1 MSTQA
6 PSRSTKVDVAPGSF
20 ARAVIQ
26 ESKSRPVVVDFWAPW
41 CGPCRT
47 IGPQLE
53 RLAAQG
59 GGQWLLAK
67 VNVDEDQAVA
77 REYGIQSIPAV
88 KAFRGGALVDEF
100 VGAVPEA
107 QIKAFLKK
115 LVPSQADAA
124 CERAEA
130 LLAAGDAVAARVE
143 AEVALEHDGRHA
155 RALLLLA
162 GQDLAAGRIAEAVA
176 RLGLLLPADLDR
188 HAAKVAQLQLL
199 ASKPS
204 TGELA
209 ALREKAAAQP
219 DDGPAQ
225 LAYSRGL
232 LAHGDPRQALERLL
246 ALVKKHR
253 REGPGEEA
261 RRAMV
266 EAFELVGSRS
276 ELAEEFRTKLSR
288 EIFR

>member
-1 MSTQA
+1 MSTNSA
-6 PSRSTKVDVAPGSF
+6 SRSTKIEVAPGAF
-20 ARAVIQ
+20 AQAVIQ
-26 ESKSRPVVVDFWAPW
+26 ESRSRPVVVDFWAPW

-53 RLAAQG
+53 RLAAAG
-59 GGQWLLAK
+59 GGRWLLAK

-77 REYGIQSIPAV
+77 QEYGIQSIPAV
-88 KAFRGGALVDEF
+88 KAFRGGAVVDEF

-107 QIKAFLKK
+107 QIQAFLKK
-115 LVPSQADAA
+115 LVPSPADAA
-124 CERAEA
+124 CEKAEA
-130 LLAAGDAVAARVE
+130 LLAAGDGQGARAQ
-143 AEVALEHDGRHA
+143 AEEALEHDGRHA
-155 RALLLLA
+155 RALLLIA
-162 GQDLAAGRIAEAVA
+162 EQDLGQGRIAEAVA
-176 RLGLLLPADLDR
+176 RLGLLLPGDLDR

-209 ALREKAAAQP
+209 ALRAKAEAQP
-219 DDGPAQ
+219 DEGAAQ
-225 LAYSRGL
+225 LAYCRAL

-246 ALVKKHR
+246 ALVQRHR

-266 EAFELVGSRS
+266 EAFDLVGSRS

-288 EIFR
+288 ELYR